1 MSQAVDTVYMY
12 HCNFCHKNA
21 QKRTRQMP
29 PPRASTASLTQYIT
43 FFRLCVV
50 LFTKQGQHEKEKLAL
65 RLLATDKK
73 YLSEK
78 RLKFFYAHEDVQR
91 DLVEEFK
98 DGRKDDRC
106 AENSTASKVNY

>member
-1 MSQAVDTVYMY
+1 
-12 HCNFCHKNA
+12 
-21 QKRTRQMP
+21 MP
-29 PPRASTASLTQYIT
+29 PPRASTTSLTQYIT

-106 AENSTASKVNY
+106 AENSTASKVNFQFNFDTVRYFGYSISYLGQALKN